1 MSEIQE
7 DTDSS
12 SSDDDG
18 MTLYDMLMQIQD
30 NRQNKSMSRSSVS
43 MKRIDKTVNTIP
55 QERTE
60 TVITSWSFTLDSETN
75 HDSSSEKNQ
84 RNMNIIVQ
92 KDAAPSEESSA
103 GGNTPI
109 TTDTNA
115 STVLNSN
122 TNESAAAYAAK
133 QSSTSNENVLLTLDD
148 SAVQTKN
155 VDSVANMEPPS
166 LSRSVINIDDE
177 KQRKSSRYFAF
188 HNAMSSIDIL
198 NRCICFLMYYH
209 FSFRHF
215 FSLNCISDTVR
226 LEIVQ
231 KRKRVVV
238 TSTTLLQI
246 RVHTFRRML
255 LLLIIYLFIVFMVI
269 FMKYSRKY

>member
-1 MSEIQE
+1 MSKIQE

-18 MTLYDMLMQIQD
+18 MTLYDMIMQAQD
-30 NRQNKSMSRSSVS
+30 NRQNKSMSRSTVS
-43 MKRIDKTVNTIP
+43 MKHIDKTVNTIP
-55 QERTE
+55 QKRTE

-115 STVLNSN
+115 STVFNSN

-177 KQRKSSRYFAF
+177 KQRKEEVMIVPVMPPKKVSKKSGWTQPLCYK
-188 HNAMSSIDIL
+188 ITVTL
-198 NRCICFLMYYH
+198 NN
-209 FSFRHF
+209 S
-215 FSLNCISDTVR
+215 
-226 LEIVQ
+226 
-231 KRKRVVV
+231 
-238 TSTTLLQI
+238 
-246 RVHTFRRML
+246 
-255 LLLIIYLFIVFMVI
+255 
-269 FMKYSRKY
+269 

>member
-1 MSEIQE
+1 MSKIQE

-18 MTLYDMLMQIQD
+18 MTLYDMIMQAQD
-30 NRQNKSMSRSSVS
+30 NRQNKSMSRSTVS
-43 MKRIDKTVNTIP
+43 MKRIDKTVNMIP

-92 KDAAPSEESSA
+92 NDSAPSEESSA
-103 GGNTPI
+103 GGNAPI

-115 STVLNSN
+115 STVFNSN

-177 KQRKSSRYFAF
+177 KQRKEEVMIVPVMPPKKVSKKSGWTQPLCYK
-188 HNAMSSIDIL
+188 ITVTL
-198 NRCICFLMYYH
+198 NN
-209 FSFRHF
+209 S
-215 FSLNCISDTVR
+215 
-226 LEIVQ
+226 
-231 KRKRVVV
+231 
-238 TSTTLLQI
+238 
-246 RVHTFRRML
+246 
-255 LLLIIYLFIVFMVI
+255 
-269 FMKYSRKY
+269 

>member
-1 MSEIQE
+1 MSKIQE

-18 MTLYDMLMQIQD
+18 MTLYDMIMQAQD
-30 NRQNKSMSRSSVS
+30 NRQNKSMSRSTVS
-43 MKRIDKTVNTIP
+43 MKHIDKTVNTIP

-115 STVLNSN
+115 STVVNSN
-122 TNESAAAYAAK
+122 TNETAAAYAAK

-148 SAVQTKN
+148 SAVQTKK
-155 VDSVANMEPPS
+155 VDSVANLEPPS

-177 KQRKSSRYFAF
+177 KQRKEEVMIVPVMPPKKDSKKSGWTQPLCYK
-188 HNAMSSIDIL
+188 ITVTL
-198 NRCICFLMYYH
+198 NN
-209 FSFRHF
+209 S
-215 FSLNCISDTVR
+215 
-226 LEIVQ
+226 
-231 KRKRVVV
+231 
-238 TSTTLLQI
+238 
-246 RVHTFRRML
+246 
-255 LLLIIYLFIVFMVI
+255 
-269 FMKYSRKY
+269 